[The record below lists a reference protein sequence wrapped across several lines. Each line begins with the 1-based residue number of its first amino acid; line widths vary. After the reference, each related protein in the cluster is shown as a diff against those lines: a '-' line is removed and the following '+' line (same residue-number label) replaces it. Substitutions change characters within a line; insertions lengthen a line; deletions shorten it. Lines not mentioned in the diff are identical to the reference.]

1 LGFWFTVFIS
11 YRNSSLDDDD
21 YKKLSSQQ
29 DKDRFVVLL
38 LSFIMVIIFWGAFEQ
53 AGGLMNLYTD
63 AKTDR
68 MLLGWQVPTCFQ
80 SLNAG
85 FIILLQLV

>member
-1 LGFWFTVFIS
+1 
-11 YRNSSLDDDD
+11 
-21 YKKLSSQQ
+21 
-29 DKDRFVVLL
+29 
-38 LSFIMVIIFWGAFEQ
+38 MVIIFWGAFEQ

-68 MLLGWQVPTCFQ
+68 MLLGWQVPTVMFQ

-85 FIILLQLV
+85 FIILCNWCSRFWAKRKLKGKEASSILKWPLVL

>member
-1 LGFWFTVFIS
+1 
-11 YRNSSLDDDD
+11 
-21 YKKLSSQQ
+21 
-29 DKDRFVVLL
+29 
-38 LSFIMVIIFWGAFEQ
+38 MVIIFWGAFEQ

-68 MLLGWQVPTCFQ
+68 MLLGWQVPTVMFQ

-85 FIILLQLV
+85 FIMQLV